1 MFYVCIIKQG
11 TMKTIITS
19 ILLLSSLGG
28 FAIKEVTD
36 LDTSSDLSGP
46 SIFQEEIEIIELEVE
61 SLITRYRFIE
71 SFDISTIIPLFETE
85 EEEDESWGF

>member
-1 MFYVCIIKQG
+1 
-11 TMKTIITS
+11 MKTIITS

-36 LDTSSDLSGP
+36 LNTSSDLSAP
-46 SIFQEEIEIIELEVE
+46 SLFQEEIEIIELEVE

-71 SFDISTIIPLFETE
+71 SFDINSIIPQFEIE